1 MIAFSTLA
9 CPDWTLP
16 QIIEAALAFGYDG
29 IELRSVE
36 GQLELDKLA
45 AFSSERLPEIRRQLQ
60 DQAIAIVV
68 IGTSCTF
75 HTPDAYLRS
84 LAIDSAVRMAE
95 LASALGAP
103 AIRVF
108 GDRIQPGATH
118 DETVN
123 WIAEGLSTL
132 TDRLA
137 GTGVSVWLETHGDFT
152 SANALTS
159 ILQKADR
166 PSIGLIWD
174 PVNQFVESGSFALLP
189 PHLAQRVQHVHIKDT
204 IRTDSS
210 VNCVLPG
217 QGNFPLPELIAALRL
232 MPTVQCVSFEWEK
245 LWHPELAMPEIALP
259 YFVNWWRQQ

>member
-16 QIIEAALAFGYDG
+16 QMMGAAVAFGYDG

-60 DQAIAIVV
+60 DHALAIVG

-75 HTPDAYLRS
+75 HTSDAHLRS
-84 LAIDSAVRMAE
+84 LAIDSTVRMAE

-108 GDRIQPGATH
+108 GDRIQPGVSR

-132 TDRLA
+132 TDRLD

-174 PVNQFVESGSFALLP
+174 PVNQFVENGSFSLLP
-189 PHLAQRVQHVHIKDT
+189 PHLAQRVQHVHIKDV
-204 IRTDSS
+204 IRTDLGAKYA
-210 VNCVLPG
+210 LPG
-217 QGNFPLPELIAALRL
+217 QGSFPLSELIAVLRH
-232 MPTVQCVSFEWEK
+232 MPTVQCISFEWEK
-245 LWHPELAMPEIALP
+245 LWHPELAVPEIALP
-259 YFVNWWRQQ
+259 YFTNWWRQQ

>member
-16 QIIEAALAFGYDG
+16 QMIGAAVAFGYGG
-29 IELRSVE
+29 IELRAVE

-45 AFSSERLPEIRRQLQ
+45 AFSSERLPEVRRQLQ
-60 DQAIAIVV
+60 DHAIAIVG

-75 HTPDAYLRS
+75 HTPDAHLRS
-84 LAIDSAVRMAE
+84 LAVDSTVRMAE

-108 GDRIQPGATH
+108 GDRIQPGVSR

-174 PVNQFVESGSFALLP
+174 PVNQFVENGSFSVLP
-189 PHLAQRVQHVHIKDT
+189 PHLAQRVQHVHIKDA
-204 IRTDSS
+204 IRTDLGAKYA
-210 VNCVLPG
+210 LPG
-217 QGNFPLPELIAALRL
+217 QGSFPLSELIAVLRL
-232 MPTVQCVSFEWEK
+232 MPTVRCISFEWEK
-245 LWHPELAMPEIALP
+245 LWHPELVVPEIALP
-259 YFVNWWRQQ
+259 YFTNWWRQQ